1 MHLTHPLELFPERSV
16 TLLLFNRVQNAA
28 ALRKKAME
36 GSIEGALINPAMV
49 SGCFPVLPRCGTVL
63 KAAGRAG
70 AAWKRSGLCGQ
81 PRCGARAPLACL
93 GTGGSVLIG
102 TCRAKRLEPLCLF
115 KLITA
120 F

>member
-81 PRCGARAPLACL
+81 PRCGARTIGLL
-93 GTGGSVLIG
+93 GYGRLCTNWYMPCQTFGALVLV
-102 TCRAKRLEPLCLF
+102 
-115 KLITA
+115 
-120 F
+120 